1 MPVPRVR
8 LTLALIVAVS
18 ATVFPITGS
27 AQADEPPTS
36 SPPFDYIAQGPKL
49 SQPIYPDTVIETTTL
64 PAADGEEIY
73 LAITRPDPAVYGDL
87 ELPVI
92 LEASPY
98 HGTLHIRT
106 GTRIFPDPIDEY
118 GRQVGISGYFAPRG
132 YAVAMMDL
140 RGTGRSTGC
149 LDHLGANDGADM
161 KMVIE
166 WLADQDWSNGRVGM
180 TGHSYVGST
189 PTVAAAQNP
198 DGLATIVPSA
208 GLASMYDHQFQ
219 MGVPYNLQWV
229 GPMAAYEMLGID
241 RDLPP
246 QSFTTDP
253 VGGGRTGD
261 NWDNAPS
268 ADMGC
273 GMQNSSVIA
282 GSGQVTGQYEGWHA
296 QRDWSDE
303 AAAADIPTFMVH
315 GVNDNAARIP
325 AAEWFFEGRVANPED
340 KVWLG
345 QWDHGSTNGS
355 CGNPS
360 NGRVLHPN
368 CRFDQWV
375 YALHAWFDHH
385 LAQRTWTDQD
395 GVEHEIETGP
405 PVEVFLNDQ
414 ASHPVT
420 QILDPEQLPS
430 KVYTADA
437 WAPGSSPV
445 ELYPDATGDALRFGP
460 PAAPGSKV
468 LASGVHAV
476 AASVSAAS
484 LTFRSDPVAEDMVLL
499 GIPELELHASVSTG
513 EIVHLV
519 AQLGREDATGT
530 REVINTCAIQP
541 QLRERIDTITPVVPM
556 EEMSLPMQ
564 CFTMAHWVPAGHR
577 LVLTVGL
584 SSPHHATFGAD
595 RQITVFTGAEDTK
608 YVLPMVP
615 AATLH
620 PDVKLREPAGPP
632 ATFPEGVAQ
641 PGTSETV
648 TVVPPFVHAAPFAA
662 PVEFDIL
669 KGYDN
674 ASLSAVATSRGDVD
688 LYLQQQLGD
697 EWVMIQAAESSSN
710 AGETL
715 TAGRQPPGH
724 YRILVVNFL
733 ATPEE
738 VPVTITFKNQQGQV
752 GGAGG
757 TTEESASVPLG
768 RMSRTTGALPLL

>member
-8 LTLALIVAVS
+8 LALALVVAVT
-18 ATVFPITGS
+18 ATLVPMTGS
-27 AQADEPPTS
+27 ASGEELPAS
-36 SPPFDYIAQGPKL
+36 SPPFDYIAQAPVL
-49 SQPIYPDTVIETTTL
+49 SQPVYPDTVIESTRLET
-64 PAADGEEIY
+64 ADGEEIY
-73 LAITRPDPAVYGDL
+73 VAITRPDPELYGDGPW
-87 ELPVI
+87 PVI

-106 GTRIFPDPIDEY
+106 GARIFPDPINEY
-118 GRQVGISGYFAPRG
+118 GRQVGLSGYFAPRG

-149 LDHLGANDGADM
+149 LDHLGADDGSDM
-161 KMVIE
+161 KQVIE
-166 WLADQDWSNGRVGM
+166 WLADQEWSNGRIGM

-189 PTVAAAQNP
+189 PSVAAAQNP

-246 QSFTTDP
+246 QSQTTDP
-253 VGGGRTGD
+253 VGGGATGD
-261 NWDNAPS
+261 NWDSAPNPQF
-268 ADMGC
+268 GC
-273 GMQNSSVIA
+273 GMQNSALTA

-296 QRDWSDE
+296 ARDWRAE
-303 AAAADIPTFMVH
+303 AAAADIPIFMVH

-325 AAEWFFEGRVANPED
+325 AAEWFFADRAANPDD

-345 QWDHGSTNGS
+345 QWDHGSTNGT
-355 CGNPS
+355 CGTPS
-360 NGRVLHPN
+360 NSRISHPN
-368 CRFDQWV
+368 CRFHQWV

-395 GVEHEIETGP
+395 GVVHEIDTGP

-414 ASHPVT
+414 ASHPVN
-420 QILDPEQLPS
+420 QILDLEQLPS
-430 KVYTADA
+430 KVYTDDV
-437 WAPGSSPV
+437 WAPGSESV
-445 ELYPDATGDALRFGP
+445 TLYPDATGDALRLDP
-460 PAAPGSKV
+460 PAAAGSKV
-468 LASGVHAV
+468 LASGAHAV

-484 LTFRSDPVAEDMVLL
+484 LTFRSDPVPEDMVLL
-499 GIPELELHASVSTG
+499 GLPQLDLHASVTS

-519 AQLGREDATGT
+519 AQLAREDTAGT
-530 REVINTCAIQP
+530 REVINTCTIQP
-541 QLRERIDTITPVVPM
+541 QLREGIDTITPVVPN

-577 LVLTVGL
+577 LVLTVGM

-595 RQITVFTGAEDTK
+595 RRITVFTGAEDTK

-632 ATFPEGVAQ
+632 ATFPAGPAQ
-641 PGTSETV
+641 PGASATV
-648 TVVPPFVHAAPFAA
+648 RVLPPFVHAAPFAA
-662 PVEFDIL
+662 PVEFDIEE
-669 KGYDN
+669 GFDN
-674 ASLSAVATSRGDVD
+674 ATLSAVATSRGDVD

-697 EWVMIQAAESSSN
+697 EWVMIQEAESGSN
-710 AGETL
+710 TGETL
-715 TAGRQPPGH
+715 TAGRQPPGR

-738 VPVTITFKNQQGQV
+738 VPVTITFTNQAGQV

-757 TTEESASVPLG
+757 TAEEGPGVPLG
-768 RMSRTTGALPLL
+768 RVARTTGALPLL